1 MNGKFA
7 PKSKWN
13 AIDWVDVFSQIPTP
27 RALLIGPDHVFSF
40 ANDGYLE
47 VVGRDRNQLLGKSVR
62 EIFPEFVEQGLTELL
77 DRVYQSSEACTVAA
91 REVNICRQ
99 GCEEIFYFD
108 FTYFPMRNITG
119 AVEGILC
126 QGVDVTRAVR
136 AKTEL
141 EAEVRERTLELEE
154 LHENLRTL
162 NHDLMRVQD
171 EERRRL
177 GLELHDSAG
186 QLLAALKW
194 KLDPLQRELGAERPD
209 LRKLAQDALELLGE
223 LSQELRTV
231 SYLLH
236 PRLLDEAGLAIA
248 LRAYVE
254 GLKERGGLSVTLEID
269 PNLQRLSQGIELT
282 IFLTVQ
288 ESLTNI
294 FRHAKTK
301 SAKVRILYNSRFVKV
316 QILDRGQ
323 GIPGF
328 TSLKDP
334 NVKLGVG
341 ILGMRERIRQLKGQL
356 DVESGA
362 GGTIVTA
369 VLPIGCVNEDP
380 VLAPKKCA

>member
-1 MNGKFA
+1 M
-7 PKSKWN
+7 
-13 AIDWVDVFSQIPTP
+13 
-27 RALLIGPDHVFSF
+27 
-40 ANDGYLE
+40 
-47 VVGRDRNQLLGKSVR
+47 
-62 EIFPEFVEQGLTELL
+62 
-77 DRVYQSSEACTVAA
+77 
-91 REVNICRQ
+91 
-99 GCEEIFYFD
+99 
-108 FTYFPMRNITG
+108 
-119 AVEGILC
+119 
-126 QGVDVTRAVR
+126 
-136 AKTEL
+136 
-141 EAEVRERTLELEE
+141 
-154 LHENLRTL
+154 
-162 NHDLMRVQD
+162 
-171 EERRRL
+171 
-177 GLELHDSAG
+177 
-186 QLLAALKW
+186 
-194 KLDPLQRELGAERPD
+194 DPLQRELGAERPD

>member
-1 MNGKFA
+1 M
-7 PKSKWN
+7 
-13 AIDWVDVFSQIPTP
+13 
-27 RALLIGPDHVFSF
+27 GPDHVFNF
-40 ANDGYLE
+40 VNDGYVE
-47 VVGRDRNQLLGKSVR
+47 VVGRDRNQLLGKAVR
-62 EIFPEFVEQGLTELL
+62 EVFPEFVEQGITKLL
-77 DRVYQSSEACTVAA
+77 DRVYQSSKAYTVAA
-91 REVNICRQ
+91 CEVNISRQ
-99 GCEEIFYFD
+99 GCEEISYFD
-108 FTYFPMRNITG
+108 FSYFPMRNITG

-126 QGVDVTRAVR
+126 YGADVTRAVR
-136 AKTEL
+136 ANAEL
-141 EAEVRERTLELEE
+141 EARVREQTLELEE
-154 LHENLRTL
+154 LHEHLRTL

-194 KLDPLQRELGAERPD
+194 KLDPLQRELGAQRPD
-209 LRKLAQDALELLGE
+209 LRKLAQDALHLLSELC
-223 LSQELRTV
+223 QELRTV
-231 SYLLH
+231 SHLLH
-236 PRLLDEAGLAIA
+236 PRLLEEAGLAIA

-269 PNLQRLSQGIELT
+269 PDLERLSQETELT
-282 IFLTVQ
+282 IFRTVQ

-301 SAKVRILYNSRFVKV
+301 RAEVRILYNSRLVKV
-316 QILDRGQ
+316 QILDRGR

-341 ILGMRERIRQLKGQL
+341 ILGMQERIRQLNGQL

-369 VLPIGCVNEDP
+369 VLPINCVNEDS
-380 VLAPKKCA
+380 VLAPRKCA